1 MSEEAIEQ
9 PPTNEV
15 TAKSSTSRQSRWRT
29 SWEACQHIANAFA
42 SNELQVRT
50 ADKVTLGLLLISAAM
65 AVAMVVF
72 PDAYVAI
79 ACDVFVA
86 LTIAFYLAQRFGI
99 IKTFDTKQTVFATE
113 IIIGFFILGIFIVVN
128 LTVWFLQ
135 KQ

>member
-1 MSEEAIEQ
+1 MSEDAIEKPQ
-9 PPTNEV
+9 TTEASTN
-15 TAKSSTSRQSRWRT
+15 SGTSRQSRWRT
-29 SWEACQHIANAFA
+29 SGEACQHIAKAFA

-50 ADKVTLGLLLISAAM
+50 ADKVTLGLMLTSAAM

-72 PDAYVAI
+72 PDAYLAI

-86 LTIAFYLAQRFGI
+86 LTIVFYLAQRFGI

-113 IIIGFFILGIFIVVN
+113 IMIGFFILGIFIVVN